1 MQRLKFPSKEI
12 EEVSHLV
19 GLHMFHYT
27 EDWTDAA
34 VRRFIVRAGVENI
47 PNLFD
52 LRRADGFGMTGQAP
66 DLSNLAAFK
75 KRLEKVIA
83 EDSAL
88 SLKDLAVGGREL
100 MEIGIP
106 AGPKLGIILQ
116 KLFEAVLEDPSQN
129 TKAQLLKIAAAIN
142 SNLS

>member
-1 MQRLKFPSKEI
+1 
-12 EEVSHLV
+12 
-19 GLHMFHYT
+19 
-27 EDWTDAA
+27 
-34 VRRFIVRAGVENI
+34 
-47 PNLFD
+47 
-52 LRRADGFGMTGQAP
+52 MTGQAP